1 MPQFTSETAKEYGAI
16 GGKASAKAR
25 EEARQ
30 LQDKSFDDV
39 VKENMNNQTLKEL
52 YDALIKSGKKGNV
65 KAVET
70 ILKYLDKDNKP
81 KDNFDEF

>member
-1 MPQFTSETAKEYGAI
+1 MAQFTSETAKEMGAI

-25 EEARQ
+25 AEAQ
-30 LQDKSFDDV
+30 LLQDKSFDEV

-52 YDALIKSGKKGNV
+52 YDALIRSGKKGNV

-81 KDNFDEF
+81 IDNFDEF